1 MILKKLFRKLAILLI
16 LFTTIHGASAQGT
29 SNLET
34 WRRQIYDAYVLNNMP
49 QWDRT
54 LRAMEAEYSRN
65 RGNELLY
72 DLILAQYG
80 LIGYYLGE
88 KETGKATSLLDR
100 AENKLETLSATPSY
114 QAQALAFE
122 SAFISYRI
130 GLRPIRAVVLGPRS
144 SRAAERAL
152 AANPRYAR
160 VWVEKGNINFFA
172 PAPFG
177 NKSEAIKDYQKGIEL
192 MEARMHPSHRWLY
205 LSTLVSLAGA
215 YEKTG
220 DLPRAIQTL
229 EKALRYEPRFKW
241 VKDDMLP
248 RLKQQQAGR

>member
-1 MILKKLFRKLAILLI
+1 LNLKLFRKSTILIVLI
-16 LFTTIHGASAQGT
+16 VAWQFSSAQG
-29 SNLET
+29 SAALET
-34 WRRQIYDAYVLNNMP
+34 WRNQIYDAYVLNNMP

-54 LRAMEAEYSRN
+54 VRAINVAYGRN
-65 RGNELLY
+65 PSSELLY
-72 DLILAQYG
+72 DLLLAQYG
-80 LIGYYLGE
+80 LIGYYLGNNE
-88 KETGKATSLLDR
+88 NSKAEPLLSK
-100 AENKLETLSATPSY
+100 AEQLLEELKKNPGF
-114 QAQALAFE
+114 QAEAHAFE
-122 SAFISYRI
+122 SAFFGYRI
-130 GLRPIRAVVLGPRS
+130 GLRPIRAVVMGPRS

-152 AANPRYAR
+152 QANPRYAR
-160 VWVEKGNINFFA
+160 AWVEKGNINFFA

-177 NKSEAIKDYQKGIEL
+177 NKSEAIKDYIKGIEL

-205 LSTLVSLAGA
+205 LSTLVSLANA

-248 RLKQQQAGR
+248 KLRAQQAGR

>member
-1 MILKKLFRKLAILLI
+1 LNLKLFRKSTILIVLI
-16 LFTTIHGASAQGT
+16 VAWQFSSAQGT
-29 SNLET
+29 AALET
-34 WRRQIYDAYVLNNMP
+34 WRNQIYDAYVLNNMP
-49 QWDRT
+49 QWERT
-54 LRAMEAEYSRN
+54 ARAMEAAYSRN
-65 RGNELLY
+65 PTNELLY

-88 KETGKATSLLDR
+88 NDNGKATSLLDR
-100 AENKLETLSATPSY
+100 AEKNLETLSGTPSY

-122 SAFISYRI
+122 SAFIGYRI
-130 GLRPIRAVVLGPRS
+130 GLRPIRAVVMGPRS

-152 AANPRYAR
+152 QANPRYAR
-160 VWVEKGNINFFA
+160 AWVEKGNINFFA

-177 NKSEAIKDYQKGIEL
+177 NKSEAIKDYSKGIEL

-248 RLKQQQAGR
+248 KLRAQQAGR